1 MLEKGP
7 GAVSLGLGW
16 ESRHVAGGCRVRVC
30 VCVLSRHVAGGCHA
44 CVCVCPWS
52 RHVAVA
58 VMRVCVRMCVC
69 VHVSLSRH
77 VAVAGVRVRVC
88 PE

>member
-1 MLEKGP
+1 M
-7 GAVSLGLGW
+7 SLGLGGKVDTW
-16 ESRHVAGGCRVRVC
+16 RGGCRVRVC
-30 VCVLSRHVAGGCHA
+30 VCVLGVDTWRVAVMR
-44 CVCVCPWS
+44 VCVCALS

-58 VMRVCVRMCVC
+58 FVRLCVCVRMCVC

-77 VAVAGVRVRVC
+77 GRWLASVCVCVC